1 MIMDE
6 KFHAILSV
14 ALIPQ
19 TIALIAEKE
28 GVDDLAALRAFY
40 DSKVYELLA
49 NEETKL
55 WHFSPLT
62 LYTMWKQEQETG
74 KIDFPEE

>member
-28 GVDDLAALRAFY
+28 GVDDLEALRAFY

>member
-1 MIMDE
+1 MDE
-6 KFHAILSV
+6 KFPAILSV

-28 GVDDLAALRAFY
+28 GVDDLEALRAFY